1 MVVAVLSGL
10 EVRVLLIA
18 VGVVLSLL
26 VVYVSLLLT
35 STQSSYSVL
44 HVPGSPVIV
53 CSSSGVV
60 VHVPLRNLGPGVA
73 RVTGIRALGE
83 HVSLEVVVQP
93 GETRLIS
100 HSINATCPSRSPV
113 PVVVETSVGDIAVYA
128 MVYS

>member
-1 MVVAVLSGL
+1 MSSGL

-35 STQSSYSVL
+35 STQSSYSVVY
-44 HVPGSPVIV
+44 VPGSPVIV

-83 HVSLEVVVQP
+83 HVSLEVAVQP
-93 GETRLIS
+93 GESRLIS
-100 HSINATCPSRSPV
+100 HIINTTCPSRSPV
-113 PVVVETSVGDIAVYA
+113 PVVVETSVGNLTLYATVYW
-128 MVYS
+128 

>member
-1 MVVAVLSGL
+1 MSIGL

-26 VVYVSLLLT
+26 VVYASLLLT
-35 STQSSYSVL
+35 STQGYSAV

-53 CSSSGVV
+53 CSSGGVV

-83 HVSLEVVVQP
+83 RVSLEVVVQP

-113 PVVVETSVGDIAVYA
+113 PVVVETNVGDIAVYA
-128 MVYS
+128 TVYS

>member
-1 MVVAVLSGL
+1 VSSGL

-18 VGVVLSLL
+18 VGIVLSLL
-26 VVYVSLLLT
+26 VVCVSLLLT
-35 STQSSYSVL
+35 STQGYSVV

-53 CSSSGVV
+53 CSASGVV

-83 HVSLEVVVQP
+83 HVPLDVVVQP

-100 HSINATCPSRSPV
+100 HSINATCPRQGV
-113 PVVVETSVGDIAVYA
+113 IPVVVETSTGDISVYA
-128 MVYS
+128 TVYP